1 MFALADSLFSPS
13 EGLESE
19 LLSIIVAAE
28 HNSETE
34 RYFNA
39 AQVYSQIP
47 RVQEELELALLIV
60 IVAFSLC

>member
-28 HNSETE
+28 HNSEPE

-39 AQVYSQIP
+39 SQVYSQVS
-47 RVQEELELALLIV
+47 RVQEEFELALLIV